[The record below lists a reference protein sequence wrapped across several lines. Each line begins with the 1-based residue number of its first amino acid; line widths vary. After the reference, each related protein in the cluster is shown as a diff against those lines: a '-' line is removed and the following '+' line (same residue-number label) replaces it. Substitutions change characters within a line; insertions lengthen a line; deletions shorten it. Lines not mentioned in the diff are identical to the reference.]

1 MVVISVL
8 PRDTV
13 RGSLKESMKNRF
25 IYSVSCFAMQFQHY
39 YWHKQ
44 NQRIKL
50 NSDQFRDYFM
60 SLKAKAI
67 ENYDKSILALEECL
81 KIEADNATIHF
92 ELGKSLGLKRL

>member
-1 MVVISVL
+1 L
-8 PRDTV
+8 AQTEP
-13 RGSLKESMKNRF
+13 EE
-25 IYSVSCFAMQFQHY
+25 
-39 YWHKQ
+39 
-44 NQRIKL
+44 IKL

-92 ELGKSLGLKRL
+92 ELEKITWPKRL